1 MSTSPLRPSRLC
13 LSCISVLVL
22 LAASACSDTSE
33 PAASSSGI
41 TPSSKSADASDTT
54 RAARPAARPN
64 RKSEGEIAP
73 RNPNER
79 PLPNFEGRT
88 LAGTKLR
95 LADLLGSRV
104 VLFLF
109 NPEDPAAP
117 PVTQAVVRI
126 AKLRGEHNFEL
137 VGIGVRTNTSTL
149 SRFREEQNLEFP
161 VIDDSQ
167 GEIAKR
173 LRLRAPVAILG
184 MDAEGYMSFS
194 IGAFPVEGDITG
206 YTEAKLRENLRLPT
220 PDASSDGALM
230 AWPAA
235 PALGVKA
242 MSDGAVLETTDLT
255 GRAAVVI
262 FFLHACPHCH
272 NALEAIKSILSS
284 IEEAKRPRLVAI
296 SLQHS
301 PGAIR
306 SAMKQ
311 HGLDYFDPYLDAGQ
325 VATDRWGVTGG
336 VPAIFVLDKQGQIRH
351 RSVGWDEKRD
361 HGMLRMNLTQAAGV
375 RVPMLLDPKGYSG
388 NNVCGVCHAKQHA
401 TWQYT
406 KHASTFNTLVTHAAD
421 RRTDC
426 ISCHVVGFDE
436 PGGYDFRRRPP
447 HLENVGCESCHGRGG
462 PHLSPNFVPD
472 GDYAQICATCHN
484 ATHSLGFD
492 FDSFH
497 PRISHTRIATLS
509 NAERSELLGGAGPSR
524 ELLPTRADHVGSNAC
539 RSCHEAEFKTWEA
552 SPHGHAVASLEKQGQ
567 ASTKEC
573 LECHTTAYGKQGG
586 FPAEAPIAAHPDLAR
601 VGCESCHGPGS
612 EHIGE
617 SAKRIGTI
625 LSLGDKCDSCVILKV
640 CGDCHDDANDP
651 GFEFKVEERIDAQRH
666 GTIESA
672 ASRDGSSALHPHSSP
687 DRPDSQ
693 SIAGF
698 DLTRP
703 NQHSLRLHS
712 DRALLQRV
720 FEELEPNLSMQMQ
733 VQDPS

>member
-1 MSTSPLRPSRLC
+1 MSPLRLIRLF
-13 LSCISVLVL
+13 LSCILILVM
-22 LAASACSDTSE
+22 LAASACSDADQAAEE
-33 PAASSSGI
+33 PAGSSSGR
-41 TPSSKSADASDTT
+41 PESAQTANASDTT
-54 RAARPAARPN
+54 RAAHPAARPN

-79 PLPNFEGRT
+79 PLPDFEGRT

-95 LADLLGSRV
+95 LADLVGSRV
-104 VLFLF
+104 VLFFF
-109 NPEDPAAP
+109 NPEVPLAP
-117 PVTQAVVRI
+117 PVAQAVARI

-137 VGIGVRTNTSTL
+137 VGIGIRTNTSTL
-149 SRFREEQNLEFP
+149 SRFREAQDLEFP
-161 VIDDSQ
+161 VIDDGQ
-167 GEIAKR
+167 GEIARRFR
-173 LRLRAPVAILG
+173 LRVPVAIIA

-194 IGAFPVEGDITG
+194 IGGFPAEGDITG
-206 YTEAKLRENLRLPT
+206 YAEAKLRENLRLPT
-220 PDASSDGALM
+220 SDAASDGALM
-230 AWPAA
+230 AFPAA

-242 MSDGAVLETTDLT
+242 MADGAVLETSDLT

-262 FFLHACPHCH
+262 FFLHTCPHCH
-272 NALEAIKSILSS
+272 KALEALESILSS

-296 SLQHS
+296 SLQHA

-311 HGLDYFDPYLDAGQ
+311 HGLDYFDPYLDAGH

-336 VPAIFVLDKQGQIRH
+336 VPEIFVIDEQGQIRH

-361 HGMLRMNLTQAAGV
+361 HGMLRMTLTQAAGV

-388 NNVCGVCHAKQHA
+388 NNVCGVCHEKQYA

-406 KHASTFNTLVTHAAD
+406 KHASAFDTLVTHTAD

-426 ISCHVVGFDE
+426 ISCHVIGFDE
-436 PGGYDFRRRPP
+436 PGGYDFRRRAP

-462 PHLSPNFVPD
+462 PHLSPKFVPD
-472 GDYAQICATCHN
+472 GDYAQICASCHN
-484 ATHSLGFD
+484 TTHSLGFD

-539 RSCHEAEFKTWEA
+539 QSCHEAEFKTWEA
-552 SPHGHAVASLEKQGQ
+552 SPHGHAVASLEAQGQ
-567 ASTKEC
+567 AGAAEC
-573 LECHTTAYGKQGG
+573 LECHTTAYGKRGG

-617 SAKRIGTI
+617 NAKRIGTI

-640 CGDCHDDANDP
+640 CGSCHDDANDP
-651 GFEFKVEERIDAQRH
+651 GFEFKVEERIDTQRH

-672 ASRDGSSALHPHSSP
+672 ATRDGASALHQHTSP
-687 DRPDSQ
+687 DRSAVEAV
-693 SIAGF
+693 AGF
-698 DLTRP
+698 DLSLP
-703 NQHSLRLHS
+703 NQPSIRLHS
-712 DRALLQRV
+712 DHALLQRI
-720 FEELEPNLSMQMQ
+720 FDRLEPDLFAPM
-733 VQDPS
+733 QDPS